1 MLVSSLQD
9 NLLRSLLRRDVLL
22 AVESLDFNFDLAFE
36 EEEVIGGGNGKG
48 LTDRNQVELKSSSC
62 SSSFE

>member
-1 MLVSSLQD
+1 
-9 NLLRSLLRRDVLL
+9 VLL

-36 EEEVIGGGNGKG
+36 EEGNDEVIGGGNGKG
-48 LTDRNQVELKSSSC
+48 LTDRNQVELKSSSSC